1 MNRIR
6 AKITKITKSGAVA
19 LVKFESLKS
28 SANPNGDLANQTR
41 ANPANKNA
49 ESTANPAIFSA
60 VLLDFADNL
69 AQGNECNV
77 IFKESEV
84 MIAALD
90 SRVSARNCFLSRIV
104 KIECDEIFARIF
116 LDFDGIQ
123 ITALITK
130 EASLELNLK
139 VGEIVLWFV
148 KSNEVMVEFKA

>member
-6 AKITKITKSGAVA
+6 TKIAKITKSGAVA

-28 SANPNGDLANQTR
+28 SANPNGDLANQ
-41 ANPANKNA
+41 
-49 ESTANPAIFSA
+49 SIANPAIFSA
-60 VLLDFADNL
+60 VLLDFAKNL

-84 MIAALD
+84 MIATLD
-90 SRVSARNCFLSRIV
+90 SRVSARNCFESRIV

-116 LDFDGIQ
+116 LDFDGTQ

-148 KSNEVMVEFKA
+148 KSNEVMVEFK